1 MHLEDLPDLTA
12 FMLQSSFFQCGAFT
26 FRQIQGASMGS
37 ALAPVLCTLVA
48 STTEF
53 LWLRNFRSILFNI
66 GLCTAVRYADNRAF
80 HFHEGL
86 RRNSWTTSTQFGVLW
101 TTQSVGIRSWR
112 EVSRHHLF
120 CGKRHDHHHSANGH
134 HCVAYIAVRGQS
146 RTCSFRFFS
155 KDSDDHQAHQTDAID
170 TATGGGFN

>member
-12 FMLQSSFFQCGAFT
+12 FMLQSSFFHCGALT
-26 FRQIQGASMGS
+26 FKQIQGASMGS

-86 RRNSWTTSTQFGVLW
+86 RRNSWTQLLLSLEFYGPPILLEYVHEAKFLGTIC
-101 TTQSVGIRSWR
+101 SVVHRR
-112 EVSRHHLF
+112 
-120 CGKRHDHHHSANGH
+120 DHHHSANGH
-134 HCVAYIAVRGQS
+134 RCVAYIAVRGRS
-146 RTCSFRFFS
+146 RTCSQVFQQGVFQQGLGRS
-155 KDSDDHQAHQTDAID
+155 SGSPDRCD
-170 TATGGGFN
+170 